1 MPRPKSLQLTD
12 AEHRIMSV
20 LWERGEASVREV
32 TEALEAD
39 HGLAYTTILT
49 TMKIMAEKEYV
60 AHRKEGRAFVYRPLL
75 TRQGARR
82 QALGTV
88 LSSLFNGSPRSL
100 AMHLVE
106 DEKLSLEDIEA
117 LRRSLLESEVADKE
131 EDDR

>member
-1 MPRPKSLQLTD
+1 MPRPKSPQLTD

>member
-1 MPRPKSLQLTD
+1 MPRPKSPQLTD

-20 LWERGEASVREV
+20 LWERGEASVRDV

-49 TMKIMAEKEYV
+49 TMKIMADKEYV

-75 TRQGARR
+75 TQQGARR

-88 LSSLFNGSPRSL
+88 LSSLFDGSPRSL

-106 DEKLSLEDIEA
+106 DEKLSLDDIEA
-117 LRRSLLESEVADKE
+117 LRRSLLESEPASDKE
-131 EDDR
+131 DKR

>member
-1 MPRPKSLQLTD
+1 MPRPKSPQLTD

-117 LRRSLLESEVADKE
+117 LRRSLLESEVTDKE

>member
-1 MPRPKSLQLTD
+1 MPRPKSPQLTD
-12 AEHRIMSV
+12 AEHRIMPV